1 MDKAAAH
8 KDGKGPDT
16 EGVRVTLWLP
26 SDLHAAASALGE
38 AAPSEFAPLGD
49 LVTVVLRAM
58 TGLPEGGERPSLL
71 ALAEGLA
78 HARKS
83 GTDPVTD
90 ADIFAALVGRPGYAD
105 EVAAFG
111 FFRGAVTT
119 EDEREES
126 RELEADMEAEF
137 RADLAEGPRP
147 ARRSD
152 DDIPF

>member
-26 SDLHAAASALGE
+26 SDLHAAARALGE
-38 AAPSEFAPLGD
+38 AAPSEFAPLAD
-49 LVTVVLRAM
+49 LVTVLLRAM

-83 GTDPVTD
+83 GTDPVGD

-105 EVAAFG
+105 EVAAFST
-111 FFRGAVTT
+111 FRAAVLA
-119 EDEREES
+119 EDERETS
-126 RELEADMEAEF
+126 REFDAALQSEV
-137 RADLAEGPRP
+137 RADLS
-147 ARRSD
+147 ARSRSAVRVD
-152 DDIPF
+152 DDIPY